1 MTRTETEGAFLNTET
16 LALETPDGTMPL
28 YEARPDD
35 AKGAVIVIQEAF
47 GVNDHIEDVTRRFAD
62 AGYHAVAPNLFH
74 RAGGGT
80 APYDDFAKVMP
91 LYEKLD
97 DDGILTDLDAAREH
111 LHQAGWTDTQI
122 GIVGFCFGG
131 RVTFLAGL
139 RRQLGAAVGF
149 YGGGIVTQRFPQFP
163 ALVDEAATLQAPWLG
178 LFGEE
183 DHTIPVEDLEQ
194 LRKALQGASVETDV
208 VLYPNSGHA
217 FHNDQRKD
225 VYRDAEAKDAW
236 NRTLGWFEHHL
247 RTSSG

>member
-1 MTRTETEGAFLNTET
+1 MRNETKGAFLET
-16 LALETPDGTMPL
+16 DTLELDTADGPMPL

-35 AKGAVIVIQEAF
+35 ARGAVIVIQEAF
-47 GVNDHIEDVTRRFAD
+47 GVNSYIEDVTRRFAD
-62 AGYHAVAPNLFH
+62 AGYHAVAPHLFH

-97 DDGILTDLDAAREH
+97 DDGILTDLDASREH
-111 LHQAGWTDTQI
+111 LHRAGWTDTQI

-131 RVTFLAGL
+131 RVTLLAGL
-139 RRQLGAAVGF
+139 RRPLGAAVGF